1 MKHAIHVKLRFL
13 QAFYCVVLSRRHMFS
28 LGKAD
33 FFSKSTILTG
43 RVHAVSVLN
52 RLSEFRGFCL
62 DMIISNMRSFPTVSA
77 CSKFQWLSPILETI
91 PIFPN
96 KKKTASR
103 AFSTF
108 ETQFRPQNFS
118 SIRFCSRINKL
129 FGWAI
134 FISERQQFQSC
145 FTETF
150 SKTLLIHP
158 LQLRNF
164 RGFVQTESRRG
175 HAFWGDAASLKN
187 KLSLVLWFAKL
198 HDQTLYRVTDCLH
211 VNCDEI
217 SFPTKWFAY
226 LENICQHS
234 LL

>member
-1 MKHAIHVKLRFL
+1 MKHSIHVKLCLL
-13 QAFYCVVLSRRHMFS
+13 QAFYSVVLSRRHMFS
-28 LGKAD
+28 LGKAV
-33 FFSKSTILTG
+33 FSKAQSWPG
-43 RVHAVSVLN
+43 ECMQFRCPRGCLN
-52 RLSEFRGFCL
+52 QGFLPCYDYLQYEALSY
-62 DMIISNMRSFPTVSA
+62 SFSL
-77 CSKFQWLSPILETI
+77 KFQWFPILETI

-103 AFSTF
+103 EFTTF
-108 ETQFRPQNFS
+108 EKQFRPQNFS
-118 SIRFCSRINKL
+118 SIRFCSRINRI

-134 FISERQQFQSC
+134 FISEIQQFQSC
-145 FTETF
+145 FCETF

-211 VNCDEI
+211 VNCDKM

-226 LENICQHS
+226 LENICQYR